1 MKAMAVSIIFLG
13 GTSTNVINLLGVALV
28 ATLGVWIVASLI
40 EFARNKR
47 RKGKRMLKDTAH
59 ELERILIEVA
69 PKLKIISEADSSLRP
84 SAGKWSK
91 KEILGHLIDSASN
104 NHQRFVR
111 GQLSS
116 EIEIG
121 GYEQERWVN
130 SQEYQNEAWANL
142 VSLWNSYNQHLAHV
156 ISVVPEDKLKN
167 SCFIGENEPVSLEFL
182 IKDYVRHLKHHL
194 GQILG

>member
-1 MKAMAVSIIFLG
+1 MAMSILFLG

-28 ATLGVWIVASLI
+28 VTLSVWIVASMI
-40 EFARNKR
+40 EFRRKKK
-47 RKGKRMLKDTAH
+47 RKGKRMLNETAH
-59 ELERILIEVA
+59 ELEGILKEVT
-69 PKLKIISEADSSLRP
+69 PKLKIISESDSALRQ

-116 EIEIG
+116 EIKIG
-121 GYEQERWVN
+121 GYEQETWVN
-130 SQEYQNEAWANL
+130 SQGYQIEAWASL
-142 VSLWNSYNQHLAHV
+142 VSLWNSYNEHLAHV
-156 ISVVPEDKLKN
+156 ISVIPEDKLKN
-167 SCFIGENEPVSLEFL
+167 TCFIGENEPVSLEFL

-194 GQILG
+194 DQILGGG